1 MPKIRLHLESLDA
14 RIVPDATP
22 GYLMPPPP
30 ATVEISVPVTPP
42 TMPPPANVPPGI
54 DAQAILAGLLAQYK
68 AACDLVTADIVKIT
82 AQFDRVGNAVSAT
95 IDAQVAL
102 QNAAIEDQP
111 ALAVK
116 FNAAKVAERD
126 AKTLFG
132 ELVGQYRLDRAAAL
146 QLQATLQQFGLLG
159 AVVSPATLS
168 PALNRLV
175 LDVGDI
181 GTI

>member
-1 MPKIRLHLESLDA
+1 M
-14 RIVPDATP
+14 
-22 GYLMPPPP
+22 
-30 ATVEISVPVTPP
+30 
-42 TMPPPANVPPGI
+42 
-54 DAQAILAGLLAQYK
+54 
-68 AACDLVTADIVKIT
+68 
-82 AQFDRVGNAVSAT
+82 SAT